1 MAGIKCV
8 YDSACELPVFS
19 RRMCRRHYEMWR
31 RKDRADA
38 PRCSFDECPQPAY
51 GLGYCDKHY
60 QRFKKHGPS
69 LGYSTEP
76 PEINWMP
83 EGQGYI
89 RGWIVAEKR
98 YVLQHRYV
106 MERALGRPLESFE
119 LVHHKNG
126 ERSDNRLSN
135 LELCVKLQPPSQR
148 VDDLV
153 RWAHE
158 IIAKYESVALQLR
171 LL

>member
-1 MAGIKCV
+1 
-8 YDSACELPVFS
+8 
-19 RRMCRRHYEMWR
+19 
-31 RKDRADA
+31 
-38 PRCSFDECPQPAY
+38 
-51 GLGYCDKHY
+51 
-60 QRFKKHGPS
+60 
-69 LGYSTEP
+69 
-76 PEINWMP
+76 MP